1 MPLIQDS
8 PERPKR
14 LVVCDDEFQMAVPRR
29 LFPVRNEAHI
39 RERGGQLPITLAMRL
54 EMFEPLH
61 RRQQRAVGF
70 LQREFFD
77 GVAGGQNGFGVEK
90 VKMIFQQAA
99 RDSAGTGPS
108 LFVGVPHGRVH
119 G

>member
-1 MPLIQDS
+1 
-8 PERPKR
+8 
-14 LVVCDDEFQMAVPRR
+14 MAGPRR
-29 LFPVRNEAHI
+29 LFPARNDALI
-39 RERGGQLPITLAMRL
+39 RERGGQLPVTLAMWL

-61 RRQQRAVGF
+61 TRQQRAVGF

-90 VKMIFQQAA
+90 VKMVFQKAT

-108 LFVGVPHGRVH
+108 LFVGVPHGRVP
-119 G
+119 GEII